1 MGKSSDQLREEIDA
15 QRAET
20 GAKIDQLQGQVR
32 DTMNDAKQQVTDTA
46 TQVRDEAQAM
56 VTDTVDSVK
65 KTVEDFDIEGY
76 VQQRPLMSVGVAMVG
91 GFLLGAML
99 GGDGNGHHSHSY
111 NASTTYDSSPHS
123 SGGGSTM
130 SGLGSSLRNAAQKS
144 GLEDTISN
152 AGAALMGSV
161 TEQLK
166 DMVDR
171 SFPGFSDKLSNV
183 QQQSGSFT
191 DKAQAATEEAQ
202 QQ

>member
-1 MGKSSDQLREEIDA
+1 
-15 QRAET
+15 
-20 GAKIDQLQGQVR
+20 
-32 DTMNDAKQQVTDTA
+32 
-46 TQVRDEAQAM
+46 
-56 VTDTVDSVK
+56 
-65 KTVEDFDIEGY
+65 
-76 VQQRPLMSVGVAMVG
+76 
-91 GFLLGAML
+91 
-99 GGDGNGHHSHSY
+99 
-111 NASTTYDSSPHS
+111 
-123 SGGGSTM
+123 M

-171 SFPGFSDKLSNV
+171 SFPGFSDKMSNV